1 MARNYE
7 ALVQV
12 GFRTKKEVK
21 EKISESANKAGKGV
35 SEYLANIIEN
45 VFNSKNDIENVFNS
59 NEQKEI
65 PLKNVQETLKNDSE
79 DSKSELANK
88 LRTLFLELSLSYPLE
103 SATPMEMV
111 EQLLNLAKKKKI
123 KRVKDW

>member
-35 SEYLANIIEN
+35 SEYLANIIEYI
-45 VFNSKNDIENVFNS
+45 FNLDEPIET
-59 NEQKEI
+59 
-65 PLKNVQETLKNDSE
+65 LQETLKNSREVLKNNSE
-79 DSKSELANK
+79 LDSK
-88 LRTLFLELSLSYPLE
+88 LRELFLELSLSYPLN
-103 SATPMEMV
+103 STTTMEMV
-111 EQLLNLAKKKKI
+111 EQLLNLAKRKKI
-123 KRVKDW
+123 KRVREG

>member
-45 VFNSKNDIENVFNS
+45 IFDIENIT
-59 NEQKEI
+59 ET
-65 PLKNVQETLKNDSE
+65 PQETPKNDQKTPKNDSE
-79 DSKSELANK
+79 LASK
-88 LRTLFLELSLSYPLE
+88 LRTLFLELSLPYPMD
-103 SATPMEMV
+103 STTPIEMV

-123 KRVKDW
+123 ARVRDW